1 MLWHLAQVNVARLVA
16 PLDDPQIADFVNGL
30 EVINA
35 LAESSSGFVWR
46 LQTDEGDA
54 TALRISPDERVIVN
68 VSVWESIEALAE
80 FAYRSGHID
89 FLRRRREWFER
100 YASAHLAMWW
110 VPEGHVP
117 DLTEAVERLECIDS
131 HGPTPRAFTFRE
143 PFAPPGSDAAAIA
156 DERDA
161 CPA

>member
-1 MLWHLAQVNVARLVA
+1 MQWHLAQVNVARLVA

-35 LAESSSGFVWR
+35 LAESSPGFVWR

-80 FAYRSGHID
+80 FAYRSGHIE

-117 DLTEAVERLECIDS
+117 DLTEAVERLECIDLR
-131 HGPTPRAFTFRE
+131 GPTARAFTFRE
-143 PFAPPGSDAAAIA
+143 PFGPPGSDDVASA